1 MRLSLGQ
8 QMQLAQ
14 KQVLAP
20 RMIQSMEILQ
30 LPLMA
35 LQERIEQE
43 MEDNPCLDQ
52 LEPESDEI
60 ADPVDGE
67 EETNSSSVADSEREL
82 VVKDDTD
89 NADDFERLMNMAENL
104 PDDYEERSRPSMN
117 RIEAEGDR
125 RHDAMANMLARPESL
140 QEYLEHQLAWF
151 GLDDTIRRMAERII
165 FSLDSNGYLK
175 SPLEELLPPI
185 PAESNG
191 DAARFRAEY
200 LATAEQA
207 LSVVQRL
214 DPPGVGAR
222 SLKECL
228 LLQLVPGMPDYDEL
242 RTLIADH
249 LEDLENNRLPQI
261 SKKTGYSIEKI
272 QEVWQ
277 ELRKL
282 KPKPGA
288 DFSET
293 TVPSVTPDVFVERN
307 EQGQYEV
314 RLEDTQLPSLYI
326 SPYYRNLLKDEKTN
340 AETREYIK
348 RKVNSAQWLIES
360 IEQRRSTLT
369 RVSQAI
375 VDHQTKFL
383 DDGPD
388 HIEPLKMQQI
398 ADKVGVH
405 VTTVSRAVD
414 DKWIQTPRGIFP
426 LKRFFVGGTTSAD
439 GEEVAW
445 DRVRIKLQEII
456 DNEDKT
462 APLSDDA
469 VVEELSK
476 AGITVA
482 RRTVTKYRK
491 AMNIPSSRGRRDWT
505 KSGNGK

>member
-1 MRLSLGQ
+1 
-8 QMQLAQ
+8 MQLAQ

-43 MEDNPCLDQ
+43 MEDNPVLDQ
-52 LEPESDEI
+52 VEVDADEPETPPEVEPSDRLE
-60 ADPVDGE
+60 D
-67 EETNSSSVADSEREL
+67 TEREL
-82 VVKDDTD
+82 VVADSQ
-89 NADDFERLMNMAENL
+89 NNEDDFERLLNMAENM

-117 RIEAEGDR
+117 RIEAESDR
-125 RHDAMANMLARPESL
+125 RHDAMANMLARPETL
-140 QEYLEHQLAWF
+140 VDYLHHQFAWF
-151 GLDDTIRRMAERII
+151 DVSDEVRRMAERII
-165 FSLDSNGYLK
+165 YSLDSNGYLK
-175 SPLEELLPPI
+175 TPLEELLPPL
-185 PAESNG
+185 PTDVNG
-191 DAARFRAEY
+191 DAAAHRAKQ
-200 LATAEQA
+200 LAIAEQA
-207 LSVVQRL
+207 LAVVQRL

-222 SLKECL
+222 TLKECL
-228 LLQLVPGMPDYDEL
+228 LLQLKPGMDDYEEL
-242 RTLIADH
+242 RTLINNH

-261 SKKTGYSIEKI
+261 SKKTGLSIEKI

-288 DFSET
+288 DFNET
-293 TVPSVTPDVFVERN
+293 TVPSVTPDVFVERTDA
-307 EQGQYEV
+307 GKYEV
-314 RLEDTQLPSLYI
+314 RLEDGQLPSLYI
-326 SPYYRNLLKDEKTN
+326 SPYYRKLLRDGDTN

-348 RKVNSAQWLIES
+348 RKINSAQWLIES

-369 RVSQAI
+369 RVAQAI

-383 DDGPD
+383 DDGPEF
-388 HIEPLKMQQI
+388 IEPLKMQQI
-398 ADKVGVH
+398 ADKVHVH

-445 DRVRIKLQEII
+445 DRVRIKLQDII

-469 VVEELSK
+469 IVEELGK

-505 KSGNGK
+505 KAGK

>member
-43 MEDNPCLDQ
+43 MEDNPVLDQ
-52 LEPESDEI
+52 LEVSDDEPD
-60 ADPVDGE
+60 APAEKDEQPDGLA
-67 EETNSSSVADSEREL
+67 ETEREL
-82 VVKDDTD
+82 VVNDSE
-89 NADDFERLMNMAENL
+89 NNEDDFERLLNMAENL
-104 PDDYEERSRPSMN
+104 PDDYEERSRPSLN

-125 RHDAMANMLARPESL
+125 RHDAMANMTARAESL
-140 QEYLEHQLAWF
+140 VEYLHHQLSWF
-151 GLDDTIRRMAERII
+151 ELQDEVRKMAERII
-165 FSLDSNGYLK
+165 YSLDTNGYLET
-175 SPLEELLPPI
+175 PLEELLLPI
-185 PAESNG
+185 PPESNG
-191 DAARFRAEY
+191 DAEAHRAAQ
-200 LATAEQA
+200 LAVAEEA
-207 LSVVQRL
+207 LAVVQRL

-228 LLQLVPGMPDYDEL
+228 LLQLTPGMPDYDEL

-249 LEDLENNRLPQI
+249 LEDIENNRLPQI
-261 SKKTGYSIEKI
+261 SKKTGLSIEKI

-288 DFSET
+288 EFNDAL
-293 TVPSVTPDVFVERN
+293 VPSVTPDVFVERN
-307 EQGQYEV
+307 DQGQYEV
-314 RLEDTQLPSLYI
+314 RLEDGQLPSLYI
-326 SPYYRNLLKDEKTN
+326 SPYYRRLLREAATN
-340 AETREYIK
+340 DETREYIK
-348 RKVNSAQWLIES
+348 RKINSAQWLIDS
-360 IEQRRSTLT
+360 IQQRRSTLT
-369 RVSQAI
+369 RVAQAI
-375 VDHQTKFL
+375 VDHQTRFL
-383 DDGPD
+383 DDGPE

-456 DNEDKT
+456 DSEDKT
-462 APLSDDA
+462 KPLSDDA
-469 VVEELSK
+469 IVEELAK

-505 KSGNGK
+505 KAEK

>member
-1 MRLSLGQ
+1 
-8 QMQLAQ
+8 
-14 KQVLAP
+14 
-20 RMIQSMEILQ
+20 
-30 LPLMA
+30 
-35 LQERIEQE
+35 
-43 MEDNPCLDQ
+43 
-52 LEPESDEI
+52 
-60 ADPVDGE
+60 
-67 EETNSSSVADSEREL
+67 
-82 VVKDDTD
+82 
-89 NADDFERLMNMAENL
+89 
-104 PDDYEERSRPSMN
+104 
-117 RIEAEGDR
+117 
-125 RHDAMANMLARPESL
+125 MANMLARPESL

-469 VVEELSK
+469 VVEELAK

-491 AMNIPSSRGRRDWT
+491 AMNIPSSRGRRDWS
-505 KSGNGK
+505 KGEK

>member
-1 MRLSLGQ
+1 
-8 QMQLAQ
+8 MQLAQ

-43 MEDNPCLDQ
+43 MEDNPVLDQ
-52 LEPESDEI
+52 VEVDADEPETTPEVEPSDRLE
-60 ADPVDGE
+60 D
-67 EETNSSSVADSEREL
+67 TEREL
-82 VVKDDTD
+82 VVADSQ
-89 NADDFERLMNMAENL
+89 NNEDDFERLLNMAENM

-117 RIEAEGDR
+117 RIEAEADR
-125 RHDAMANMLARPESL
+125 RHDAMANMLARPETL
-140 QEYLEHQLAWF
+140 VDYLHHQFAWF
-151 GLDDTIRRMAERII
+151 DVSDEVRRMAERII
-165 FSLDSNGYLK
+165 YSLDSNGYLK
-175 SPLEELLPPI
+175 TPLEELLPPL
-185 PAESNG
+185 PAEVNG
-191 DAARFRAEY
+191 DAAAHRAKQ
-200 LATAEQA
+200 LAVAEQA
-207 LSVVQRL
+207 LAVVQRL

-222 SLKECL
+222 TLKECL
-228 LLQLVPGMPDYDEL
+228 LLQLTPGMEDYEEL
-242 RTLIADH
+242 RALINHH

-261 SKKTGYSIEKI
+261 SKKTGLSIEKI

-288 DFSET
+288 DFNES
-293 TVPSVTPDVFVERN
+293 TVPSVTPDVFVERSDA
-307 EQGQYEV
+307 GKYEV
-314 RLEDTQLPSLYI
+314 RLEDGQLPSLYI
-326 SPYYRNLLKDEKTN
+326 SPYYRKLLRDGGTN

-348 RKVNSAQWLIES
+348 RKINSAQWLIES

-375 VDHQTKFL
+375 VDHQTRFL
-383 DDGPD
+383 DDGPEF
-388 HIEPLKMQQI
+388 IEPLKMQQI
-398 ADKVGVH
+398 ADKVHVH

-456 DNEDKT
+456 DVEDKT

-469 VVEELSK
+469 IVEELSK

-505 KSGNGK
+505 KAGK

>member
-43 MEDNPCLDQ
+43 MEDNPVLDQ
-52 LEPESDEI
+52 VEVDADEPEEPQEGEPVSSI
-60 ADPVDGE
+60 AD
-67 EETNSSSVADSEREL
+67 TEREL
-82 VVKDDTD
+82 VVKDSP
-89 NADDFERLMNMAENL
+89 NNEDDFERLLNMAENL
-104 PDDYEERSRPSMN
+104 PDDYEERSRPSLN
-117 RIEAEGDR
+117 RIEQEGDR

-140 QEYLEHQLAWF
+140 TDYLHHQLSWF
-151 GLDDTIRRMAERII
+151 DVEDSVRRMAERII
-165 FSLDSNGYLK
+165 YSLDTNGYLK
-175 SPLEELLPPI
+175 TPLEELLPPL
-185 PAESNG
+185 PPDSNG
-191 DAARFRAEY
+191 DLQAYRAKQ
-200 LATAEQA
+200 LATAEEA
-207 LSVVQRL
+207 LRVVQRL

-222 SLKECL
+222 NLKECL
-228 LLQLVPGMPDYDEL
+228 LLQLTPGMLYYDEL
-242 RTLIADH
+242 RLLITHH

-261 SKKTGYSIEKI
+261 SKKIGLSIEKI

-288 DFSET
+288 DFTES
-293 TVPSVTPDVFVERN
+293 TVPSVTPDVFVDRN
-307 EQGQYEV
+307 EQGKYEV
-314 RLEDTQLPSLYI
+314 RLEDGQLPSLYI
-326 SPYYRNLLKDEKTN
+326 SPYYRKLLRDEGTN

-348 RKVNSAQWLIES
+348 RKINSAQWLIES

-369 RVSQAI
+369 RVAQAI
-375 VDHQTKFL
+375 ADHQTRFL
-383 DDGPD
+383 DDGPE

-462 APLSDDA
+462 KPLSDDA
-469 VVEELSK
+469 IVEELGK

-505 KSGNGK
+505 KAEK